1 MKPRRYFITATGTG
15 VGKTFTTCALI
26 HAAKKAGIHVSAKK
40 PVLSGGIAAPSD
52 ATEIA
57 QALGSD
63 VFTVTR
69 WPFAA
74 ALSPHR
80 AAALEDAQIPFDELV
95 AWSAGEGNV
104 HLVEGVGGV
113 MVPLDNTHTVV
124 HWMQAL
130 GYPVILVAGS
140 YLGTISHTL
149 SALKVLE
156 MAGLEVAALVVSE
169 TAESQVTLAETMRG
183 LAPFIGHVPRC
194 VAQPRVA
201 SAEEA
206 HEIHALLEGLP

>member
-1 MKPRRYFITATGTG
+1 MTQQRYFITATGTG
-15 VGKTFTTCALI
+15 IGKTFTTCALI
-26 HAAKKAGIHVSAKK
+26 HAAKKAGRHVTAKK

-57 QALGSD
+57 QALGGD
-63 VFTVTR
+63 VFGVTR

-80 AAALEDAQIPFDELV
+80 AAALEDAQIPFDDLV
-95 AWSAGEGNV
+95 AWSAGEGAV
-104 HLVEGVGGV
+104 HFVEGVGGI
-113 MVPLDNTHTVV
+113 MVPLDNTHTVL

-149 SALKVLE
+149 SALKVLAI
-156 MAGLEVAALVVSE
+156 AGLNVEALVVSE
-169 TAESQVTLAETMRG
+169 TEGSQVTLAETMAG
-183 LAPFIGHVPRC
+183 LAPFTGHVPRV

-201 SAEEA
+201 SPEQAY
-206 HEIHALLEGLP
+206 EIHALLEALP